1 MRDVE
6 PEEYERHA
14 RVRRAFEET
23 ASIFNFKQMEPATI
37 ETLSILRAKSGTE
50 VDKEIY
56 AFKDKGGRDVG
67 LRFDLTVGM
76 TRYVCSRRDLRPPV
90 KLACV
95 GGVWRYDEPQHARYR
110 FHTQWDIEVYGASS
124 IDSDA
129 EVIDFSRSIFD
140 RLGMSKDSVE
150 IGDRRVIQE
159 FISKQLKID
168 SEERAVEVMRALDK
182 VQKKSRSEL
191 LKEYTQK
198 GFESNDLEQLLEFG
212 NLKGSPKAVVAR
224 LQELRLES
232 ATELAELAD
241 RLASRGAR
249 NYEYNLSIV
258 RGIDYYTAVVFEV
271 VDAARPDLGSL
282 CGGGR
287 YDLLPKLL
295 GRPELSATG
304 AAGGIDRAALSLE
317 GAQSKQPP
325 LTLVTFASR
334 DVFGN
339 ALELLA
345 KIRSAGVRA
354 EMEGPEKPLGKQLED
369 ASAMGARWAVILGKK
384 ELSGGVVTLR
394 DMNQRNEAQLPFK
407 EALERMAKGD

>member
-1 MRDVE
+1 
-6 PEEYERHA
+6 
-14 RVRRAFEET
+14 
-23 ASIFNFKQMEPATI
+23 MEPATI
-37 ETLSILRAKSGTE
+37 ESLSVLRAKSGAE

-56 AFKDKGGRDVG
+56 SFKDKGGRDVG

-110 FHTQWDIEVYGASS
+110 FHTQWDIEVYGAAS

-129 EVIDFSRSIFD
+129 EVIDFSRSVFD
-140 RLGMSKDSVE
+140 RLGMAKDSVE

-159 FISKQLKID
+159 FITKHLKID
-168 SEERAVEVMRALDK
+168 SGERAVEVMRALDK
-182 VQKKSRSEL
+182 VQKKSRTEL
-191 LKEYTQK
+191 LKEYTEK
-198 GFESNDLEQLLEFG
+198 GFEAKDLEKLLEFG
-212 NLKGSPKAVVAR
+212 GLKGTPKAVLSR
-224 LQELRLES
+224 LSELKLES
-232 ATELAELAD
+232 AAELGELAD
-241 RLASRGAR
+241 RLSGRGIR

-271 VDAARPDLGSL
+271 MDSARPDLGSL

-317 GAQSKQPP
+317 GVKAAQLP
-325 LTLVTFASR
+325 LTVVAFASK
-334 DVFGN
+334 DVYAN
-339 ALELLA
+339 ALEMLSKL
-345 KIRSAGVRA
+345 RSAGVRA
-354 EMEGPEKPLGKQLED
+354 ETPPLERPLGKQLED
-369 ASAMGARWAVILGKK
+369 ASAMGARWALIIGKK
-384 ELSGGVVTLR
+384 ELASGTVNLR
-394 DMNQRNEAQLPFK
+394 DMRQRIESQMPFK
-407 EALERMAKGD
+407 DALERVSKGD